1 MDDFFNNNESN
12 IIDQQDI
19 DANKGMGILMS
30 LFYFLFF
37 LPLVIES
44 QKSSQYLRFRAN
56 QSLVLFIAGVA
67 CQIIAKIPLIGFVG
81 VLASLVVGVL
91 GIINLV
97 NACMGNTKPT
107 PLIGTIKI
115 L

>member
-1 MDDFFNNNESN
+1 MDDFFKNN
-12 IIDQQDI
+12 IDQQDI

-56 QSLVLFIAGVA
+56 QSLVLFIAGLA
-67 CQIIAKIPLIGFVG
+67 CQIIATIPFIRFVG

-107 PLIGTIKI
+107 PLIGAIKI

>member
-1 MDDFFNNNESN
+1 MDGFFKNDEGNS
-12 IIDQQDI
+12 IDRQDI
-19 DANKGMGILMS
+19 DANKGMGILIS

-37 LPLVIES
+37 LPLVIEN

-56 QSLVLFIAGVA
+56 QSLLLFVA
-67 CQIIAKIPLIGFVG
+67 ELICQIISKIPLIGFIG
-81 VLASLVVGVL
+81 TLISIAIGIL
-91 GIINLV
+91 GIINLI

-107 PLIGTIKI
+107 PIIGAIKI